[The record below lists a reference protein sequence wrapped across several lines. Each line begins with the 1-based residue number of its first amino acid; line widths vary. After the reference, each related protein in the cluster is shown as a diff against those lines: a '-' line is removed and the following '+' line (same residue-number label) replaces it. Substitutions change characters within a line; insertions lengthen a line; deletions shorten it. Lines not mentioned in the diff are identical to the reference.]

1 MGDLVSIR
9 DLSKADVER
18 LLHSAERMEKDL
30 YNMHESHEGQ
40 MCATL
45 FFEPSTRTHLSFQ
58 TAAQRLGMSVIPYS
72 HEHSSSKKGET
83 LTDTIKIVDGY
94 ADIIVIRHPMEGAAR
109 LAAEDDGAPFIAAA
123 RFIANGHSPYSRDKT
138 YGVLASYCNRIAR
151 LAERRGVAMLSLE
164 EQMPREGEL
173 PGRRDGHNLMVSKR
187 LFIRS
192 VLGYLPLIAG
202 WQP

>member
-1 MGDLVSIR
+1 MARVVPDW
-9 DLSKADVER
+9 A
-18 LLHSAERMEKDL
+18 
-30 YNMHESHEGQ
+30 
-40 MCATL
+40 
-45 FFEPSTRTHLSFQ
+45 F
-58 TAAQRLGMSVIPYS
+58 
-72 HEHSSSKKGET
+72 
-83 LTDTIKIVDGY
+83 
-94 ADIIVIRHPMEGAAR
+94 R
-109 LAAEDDGAPFIAAA
+109 LAQEDNGAPFIAAA
-123 RFIANGHSPYSRDKT
+123 RFIAGGYSPYSRDKT
-138 YGVLASYCNRIAR
+138 YSVLGSYCDRIAL